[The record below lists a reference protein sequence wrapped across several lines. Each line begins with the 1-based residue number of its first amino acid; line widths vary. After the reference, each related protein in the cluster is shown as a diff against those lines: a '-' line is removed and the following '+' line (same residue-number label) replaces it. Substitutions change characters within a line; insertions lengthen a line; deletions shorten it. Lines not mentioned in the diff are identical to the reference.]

1 MLTPPSAVAWRAS
14 DTLRR
19 AVATQPVSSAGSL
32 LGEATKR
39 RRVGSGG
46 GSLPPSRSCC
56 ARGLGSVAWEFLAAR
71 GGTTRSLRVGFA
83 AIVVALPHIDLAH
96 GVGAL
101 ASAMAAYGLGLG
113 LVDAG
118 CNMRAVA
125 IEHRYGRPL
134 MSTFHAA
141 WTRGGVLGTL
151 IALATH
157 RWGFALAAAVLMIL
171 TAAAT
176 LAPYVPHVRPEPAPI
191 TSGAD
196 APAARSLPWRAS
208 SPSAS
213 RSSCSTS
220 STRP

>member
-1 MLTPPSAVAWRAS
+1 MLTPPSAVARRAS

-19 AVATQPVSSAGSL
+19 ALATQPVSSAGSL

-56 ARGLGSVAWEFLAAR
+56 ARGLGSVAREFLAAR

-83 AIVVALPHIDLAH
+83 AIVVALPHIGFAAIVVALPHIGLAH

-101 ASAMAAYGLGLG
+101 ESVMAAYGLGLG

-118 CNMRAVA
+118 CNMQAVA
-125 IEHRYGRPL
+125 IEHHYGRPL
-134 MSTFHAA
+134 MSTFHGA

-157 RWGFALAAAVLMIL
+157 RWGFA
-171 TAAAT
+171 
-176 LAPYVPHVRPEPAPI
+176 
-191 TSGAD
+191 
-196 APAARSLPWRAS
+196 
-208 SPSAS
+208 SPP
-213 RSSCSTS
+213 RCS
-220 STRP
+220 

>member
-1 MLTPPSAVAWRAS
+1 MLTPPSAVARRAS

-56 ARGLGSVAWEFLAAR
+56 ARGLGSVAREFLAAI
-71 GGTTRSLRVGFA
+71 A
-83 AIVVALPHIDLAH
+83 VALPHIGLAH

-101 ASAMAAYGLGLG
+101 ESAMAAYGLGLG
-113 LVDAG
+113 LVGAG
-118 CNMRAVA
+118 CNMQAVA

-134 MSTFHAA
+134 MSTFHGA

-157 RWGFALAAAVLMIL
+157 RWGFA
-171 TAAAT
+171 
-176 LAPYVPHVRPEPAPI
+176 
-191 TSGAD
+191 
-196 APAARSLPWRAS
+196 
-208 SPSAS
+208 SPP
-213 RSSCSTS
+213 RCS
-220 STRP
+220 

>member
-1 MLTPPSAVAWRAS
+1 M
-14 DTLRR
+14 
-19 AVATQPVSSAGSL
+19 
-32 LGEATKR
+32 
-39 RRVGSGG
+39 
-46 GSLPPSRSCC
+46 
-56 ARGLGSVAWEFLAAR
+56 AREFLAAR

-83 AIVVALPHIDLAH
+83 AIVVALPHIGLAH

-101 ASAMAAYGLGLG
+101 ESAMAAYGLGLG

-157 RWGFALAAAVLMIL
+157 RWGFA
-171 TAAAT
+171 
-176 LAPYVPHVRPEPAPI
+176 
-191 TSGAD
+191 
-196 APAARSLPWRAS
+196 
-208 SPSAS
+208 SPP
-213 RSSCSTS
+213 RCS
-220 STRP
+220 